1 LLLYSNVIL
10 KFHELISLV
19 PDFIRRFWRE
29 NFCLSKEPTQL
40 NSKLNNDNN
49 IPVRVDVICPWN
61 TLHCLHKH
69 PIYHSFGS
77 FLKVLF
83 LTIYWHQLLGSID
96 SNTKLLNRHESE
108 YNGTSL
114 PHLSDAAFSARKKI
128 WNTNHSQLVDLLN
141 CMQNK
146 YGELHL

>member
-1 LLLYSNVIL
+1 MLLYSNVIL

-29 NFCLSKEPTQL
+29 NFCLSKGPTQL

-61 TLHCLHKH
+61 TLHWLHKH

-77 FLKVLF
+77 FLESAIF
-83 LTIYWHQLLGSID
+83 DHI
-96 SNTKLLNRHESE
+96 NTKLLNRHESE